1 MERVVDEIDNS
12 DINDKC
18 LSSPYYVLKLITGP

>member
-12 DINDKC
+12 DINNYC
-18 LSSPYYVLKLITGP
+18 LSSPYYVIKLITGP